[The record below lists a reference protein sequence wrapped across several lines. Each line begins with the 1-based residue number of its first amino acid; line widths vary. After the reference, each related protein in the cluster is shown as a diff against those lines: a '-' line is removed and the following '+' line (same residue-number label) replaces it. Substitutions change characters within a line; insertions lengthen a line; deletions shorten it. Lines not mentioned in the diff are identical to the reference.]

1 MRKKLLQTKAARQ
14 GRARYRQIVAK
25 VRRMARGLGL
35 ETIWCGPERNLISL
49 KQLAALRAERKA
61 SAATTN

>member
-1 MRKKLLQTKAARQ
+1 MKKKLLQTKEARQ

-35 ETIWCGPERNLISL
+35 KSIWCGPERNLISV
-49 KQLAALRAERKA
+49 KQLKVLRAEKRAKQSVA
-61 SAATTN
+61 